1 MFVRTIRNAKGRTY
15 LMIVESYWENGKT
28 RQRVLF
34 NMGRLD
40 LLQATGQIDNITRS
54 LERFCLKTRLV
65 DLSKDI
71 SVEESFV
78 FGSVHC
84 LKALFQRTSLQE
96 IVEEVVSSHPQL
108 EIPLPETVFAMIVS
122 RFVAAQGG
130 DTEEAPL
137 SRFSTLPVCGPKAG
151 TGLLRHDD
159 TSFRERP
166 GGFGRLAPVRIQ
178 QGETE
183 RLYAGNPG
191 PLA

>member
-122 RFVAAQGG
+122 RFVQ
-130 DTEEAPL
+130 PCSKL
-137 SRFSTLPVCGPKAG
+137 SLK
-151 TGLLRHDD
+151 
-159 TSFRERP
+159 ER
-166 GGFGRLAPVRIQ
+166 
-178 QGETE
+178 
-183 RLYAGNPG
+183 
-191 PLA
+191 